1 MFPIGSKRP
10 AIGSVRRVLLAQVV
24 ALVVG
29 TFGVMAPVAS
39 AKSTQQP
46 ERITGKQDPDS
57 LLISIYKDLASTRLS
72 EAQAKADALV
82 QAYPNFHLGHLIRG
96 DLLLM
101 HTQPVTALGGASNAP
116 VDKLKDLRDEAMVRL
131 RSLTSRPAPDAAPRS
146 VLQLRDDQKHVLVVD
161 AKQSRLYVYQNVN
174 GALKFVTDYYI
185 TQGKLGVN
193 KLREGDQKTPV
204 GVYYITGRVSRHKL
218 PPFYGAGAL
227 RINYP
232 NDWDKLQGR
241 SGSGIWL
248 HGTPMESYSR
258 PPLASDGCV
267 VLTNNDLKQL
277 SLQVDIGKTPVV
289 IADHIEFITKAKWD
303 AERTGATAMLETWR
317 NDVESLDANR
327 VLKNYSTKFKSG
339 LGEDLRTWYEKNKGP
354 LASTNGLQ
362 VKLKDMT
369 IFRYPG
375 REDVIVGTFTQETTA
390 GRNKTVI
397 RKRQYWAKEGAAYKI
412 VFESIVQV

>member
-1 MFPIGSKRP
+1 MFPSGTKRP
-10 AIGSVRRVLLAQVV
+10 AIGSVRRVLLLQVV
-24 ALVVG
+24 ALVLG

-57 LLISIYKDLASTRLS
+57 MLISIYKDLAATNLS
-72 EAQAKADALV
+72 DAQAKADALV

-101 HTQPVTALGGASNAP
+101 HTKPVTALGGASNAP
-116 VDKLKDLRDEAMVRL
+116 PDKLKDLRDEAMVRL

-161 AKQSRLYVYQNVN
+161 AKQSRLYVYQNNN
-174 GALKFVTDYYI
+174 GTLKFVTDYYI

-204 GVYYITGRVSRHKL
+204 GVYYITGRVSRAKL
-218 PPFYGAGAL
+218 PPFYGEGAL

-232 NDWDKLQGR
+232 NDWDKLNGR

-248 HGTPMESYSR
+248 HGTPFESYSR

-267 VLTNNDLKQL
+267 VLTNHDLKQL
-277 SLQVDIGKTPVV
+277 SLSVDIGKTPVV
-289 IADHIEFITKAKWD
+289 IADSIEFISKAKWD
-303 AERTGATAMLETWR
+303 AERNGASNLLENWR
-317 NDVESLDANR
+317 HDVESPDQNQ
-327 VLKNYSTKFKSG
+327 VLKNYSSKFKSG

-354 LASTNGLQ
+354 MAGATGVQ
-362 VKLKDMT
+362 VKLRDMT
-369 IFRYPG
+369 LFRYPG
-375 REDVIVGTFTQETTA
+375 REDVIVGTFTQETSA

-397 RKRQYWAKEGAAYKI
+397 RKRQYWAKEGSGYKI